1 VENAVSRETRVIA
14 EMLDQEAMRESEEKR
29 ETVVML
35 VLRVRKE
42 RQEFSLPSIR

>member
-1 VENAVSRETRVIA
+1 VENAVSREMGVIA

-42 RQEFSLPSIR
+42 KQEFSLLSIP